1 MSKVFSRVLL
11 AAAFVATLPAA
22 ALAQDQPLTPE
33 GTTWH
38 LAAYADDAMAAVPFP
53 VQATLQLD
61 DGTATGST
69 GCNTFNGS
77 YTLEG
82 ERLTF
87 DEQFALTRAAC
98 PDETA
103 SRVESAYLAA
113 LPQVAA
119 WTIEDEQLML
129 AAADGARLL
138 VFEEPVLSLTRS
150 ALAQIAGIISD
161 QGAELAEQ
169 QAGLDRVNERI
180 DNIRIGTLRER
191 IKTLETQVARLQSQA
206 ASSSA
211 AGSASNATFNA
222 AETVLLKAIPQKVRK
237 TCQPLRSGLPS
248 GTAAAVACDG
258 SRKAV
263 AEQAYYLMEWK
274 DAVATLRS
282 VATSKGVPN
291 RNPRCFEQKA
301 GWIHYGTN
309 LGAEACWSEDGK
321 ANYRLIANATGCK
334 QLNVAG
340 TQLKQPAIYLAME
353 GVSGRMEPVR
363 AAGLAYTDAGYLIMN
378 SEAGGQIPARGQ
390 PNSPG
395 CKARIAA
402 APGL

>member
-1 MSKVFSRVLL
+1 MSKVFRHVLL
-11 AAAFVATLPAA
+11 AAALVATLPAA
-22 ALAQDQPLTPE
+22 AIAQDGSPLPE
-33 GTTWH
+33 GPTWH
-38 LAAYADDAMAAVPFP
+38 LTAYADDDFASVPFA
-53 VQATLQLD
+53 VSATLRLE
-61 DGTATGST
+61 DGAATGSS

-77 YTLEG
+77 YMVEG
-82 ERLTF
+82 DRLAF
-87 DEQFALTRAAC
+87 DEQFELTRAAC
-98 PDETA
+98 PDEIA
-103 SRVESAYLAA
+103 SRVENGYLAA
-113 LPQVAA
+113 LPQVATWA
-119 WTIEDEQLML
+119 MEGEQLVL
-129 AAADGARLL
+129 SAADGARLL

-191 IKTLETQVARLQSQA
+191 IRTLESEIDRLRSQA
-206 ASSSA
+206 ASSSG
-211 AGSASNATFNA
+211 AGSASSSGFNA
-222 AETVLLKAIPQKVRK
+222 AEDVLLKAIPQKVRR
-237 TCQPLRSGLPS
+237 TCQPLRTGLPR
-248 GTAAAVACDG
+248 GTAAAVACAG
-258 SRKAV
+258 SRQAV
-263 AEQAYYLMEWK
+263 AEQAYYLMEWS
-274 DAVATLRS
+274 DAVDTLRS
-282 VATSKGVPN
+282 VATSKGVPE
-291 RNPRCFEQKA
+291 RLPRCHNQRA

-309 LGAEACWSEDGK
+309 LGAEACWSENGK

-353 GVSGRMEPVR
+353 GVNDRMEPVR

-378 SEAGGQIPARGQ
+378 FEAGGQIPAKGQ